1 MAKSGTKK
9 SNRTDFRAE
18 FYRSGASGKKTGA
31 AAARRAQALISK
43 RKVSILVPLFGL
55 LFLLCVIAVAGS
67 SAMIWLR
74 KLGTIFGVEWS
85 GDS

>member
-18 FYRSGASGKKTGA
+18 FYRGRVPGKKTGSA
-31 AAARRAQALISK
+31 ATRRAEDLRRK

-55 LFLLCVIAVAGS
+55 LFLFCVIAVAGS

-74 KLGTIFGVEWS
+74 KLGILFGVEWS
-85 GDS
+85 GDG

>member
-1 MAKSGTKK
+1 LAKSGIKK

-18 FYRSGASGKKTGA
+18 FYRGGASSKKTGT
-31 AAARRAQALISK
+31 AAARRAEELRRK
-43 RKVSILVPLFGL
+43 RKVSIFLPMFGL

-67 SAMIWLR
+67 SAVIWLR

-85 GDS
+85 GDG